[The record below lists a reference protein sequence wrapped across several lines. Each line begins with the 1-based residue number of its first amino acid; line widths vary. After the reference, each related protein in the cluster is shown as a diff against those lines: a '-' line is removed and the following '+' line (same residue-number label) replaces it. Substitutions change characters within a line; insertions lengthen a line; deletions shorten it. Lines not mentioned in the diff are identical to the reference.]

1 MNTKVLVE
9 VYVAEI
15 DIKYNVFIPASRKV
29 SNVIIDLVKGIHELS
44 DGAYP
49 ISNRHALMNSD
60 TCEFYNNNL
69 NIKEAGI
76 KNGTKLLL
84 V

>member
-15 DIKYNVFIPASRKV
+15 DIKYNVFVPASKKI
-29 SNVIIDLVKGIHELS
+29 SNVIIDLIKGIHELS

-49 ISNRHALMNSD
+49 VNNRHALMNAD
-60 TCEFYNNNL
+60 TCQIYNDSL

-84 V
+84 L

>member
-15 DIKYNVFIPASRKV
+15 DIKYNVFIPASKKI
-29 SNVIIDLVKGIHELS
+29 SNVIIDLVKGVHSLS

-49 ISNRHALMNSD
+49 ISNKHALMNAD
-60 TCEFYNNNL
+60 TCQIYNDNL
-69 NIKEAGI
+69 NIKDAGI

-84 V
+84 I

>member
-9 VYVAEI
+9 LYVP
-15 DIKYNVFIPASRKV
+15 DLDVKYNIFIPAAKKI
-29 SNVIIDLVKGIHELS
+29 SNVIIDLTKGVHELS

-60 TCEFYNNNL
+60 TCEIYNNNL

-84 V
+84 I